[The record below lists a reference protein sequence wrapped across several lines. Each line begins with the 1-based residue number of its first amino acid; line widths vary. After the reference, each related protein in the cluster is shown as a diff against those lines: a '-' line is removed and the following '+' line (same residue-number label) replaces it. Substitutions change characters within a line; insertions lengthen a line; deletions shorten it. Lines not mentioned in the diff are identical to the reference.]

1 MSVLAIQEGSQ
12 SSKMLVL
19 TNLLEWRNVGKDSKV
34 HEARMGGRPWL
45 IQYWV
50 LAGGGLD
57 GLEEVEDEAMSFIDS
72 GISGGVITNH
82 FKFHYAL
89 QMVGVVKGV
98 LG

>member
-1 MSVLAIQEGSQ
+1 MEECREGFEGTRSEDGRKALVDPVLGEVG
-12 SSKMLVL
+12 V
-19 TNLLEWRNVGKDSKV
+19 NVVG
-34 HEARMGGRPWL
+34 E
-45 IQYWV
+45 V

-72 GISGGVITNH
+72 SISGGVITNH

-89 QMVGVVKGV
+89 QMVGVVKGI